1 MTSYWLEIELQSD
14 TALGRGDGVAGLVN
28 AEVQHEPSGLPFL
41 GGKTLKGLLTATCG
55 EILYALDQSQALG
68 NWDKVAKSIF
78 GQPGSK
84 RSARGKLHIGGAFL
98 PEDLRQAI
106 AEDVANDKLTRE
118 DVLASMTVMRRQT
131 AMDAESGT
139 PLDQSLR
146 TIRVVLRETVFT
158 ARLDFLTEPT
168 HDDLALLS
176 ACVKGL
182 RRIGTNRNRGMGRVS
197 CTLFADET
205 KEKPVEISLADEF
218 KKQEVSA

>member
-1 MTSYWLEIELQSD
+1 MTSYWLEIKLESD
-14 TALGRGDGVAGLVN
+14 TAPGRGDGVAGLVN

-68 NWDKVAKSIF
+68 SWDKVAKNIF

-84 RSARGKLHIGGAFL
+84 RSARGKLHVGGAFL
-98 PEDLRQAI
+98 PDDLRQAV
-106 AEDVANDKLTRE
+106 AEDIANKQVTRE
-118 DVLASMTVMRRQT
+118 EILESITVMRRQT
-131 AMDAESGT
+131 AMDAERGT

-146 TIRVVLRETVFT
+146 TIRVVLRETIFT

-168 HDDLALLS
+168 NEELALLS
-176 ACVKGL
+176 ACIKGL

-197 CTLFADET
+197 CTLFADEV
-205 KEKPVEISLADEF
+205 KKMPVAISLADHF
-218 KKQEVSA
+218 KNQEVSA